1 MHELSVTTHLL
12 DLALRHAERAQ
23 AKRIV
28 RLNLLIGELAT
39 VVDDSVAHYWDIIS
53 RDTPAEGAKLNFDRV
68 PGRMQCLPCEHDY
81 AVAGGQLSCPICAGT
96 RVRIIAG
103 REFRLVSIEID

>member
-1 MHELSVTTHLL
+1 LE
-12 DLALRHAERAQ
+12 LALRHADKAAAR
-23 AKRIV
+23 RIV
-28 RLNLLIGELAT
+28 KLNLLIGELAT

-53 RDTPAEGAKLNFDRV
+53 KGTMAEGAELVFDRV
-68 PGRMQCLPCEHDY
+68 AGRMHCLPCEHDY